1 MLNRDL
7 NTKTCACGLRGESQ
21 LVEQGNP
28 PVLRPRSPRS
38 PKSEGMTLAGIAQV
52 LP

>member
-7 NTKTCACGLRGESQ
+7 NTKTCACGLPGESQ

-28 PVLRPRSPRS
+28 PVLGTDLRVRQKTR
-38 PKSEGMTLAGIAQV
+38 V
-52 LP
+52 

>member
-1 MLNRDL
+1 MPNRDL
-7 NTKTCACGLRGESQ
+7 NTKTCTCGLPGQAQ

-28 PVLRPRSPRS
+28 PVLRHRSPRS